1 MNPFIALQEC
11 AGIGLDHYYFLYCSL
26 STDNVSGY
34 IDGSFLLVLNENT
47 QKFINDMRSLEF
59 PEGKIMVLYDSGDYQ
74 GSSKA
79 YWGLK
84 AAGFEPRILLRI
96 SSLPEGI
103 TIIPGSPPLVKKSSS
118 AYLPFNNQIA
128 LTKSDLEQKNSF
140 FQQLVQINYVAF
152 DITDADGQILPSS
165 QILDMMK
172 NSGIRFVINR
182 GSIVFGKKAF
192 LGGVLLA
199 YVTGKSVSVV
209 IDDIQRPMDVERQK
223 SLDFGEVGQSL
234 EIYDRKKSEEFNKSN
249 EYKATIGKQ
258 GVSVDAEKKMMSQHK
273 GNRNKDTAICSNC
286 VVV

>member
-1 MNPFIALQEC
+1 LA
-11 AGIGLDHYYFLYCSL
+11 
-26 STDNVSGY
+26 
-34 IDGSFLLVLNENT
+34 
-47 QKFINDMRSLEF
+47 
-59 PEGKIMVLYDSGDYQ
+59 
-74 GSSKA
+74 
-79 YWGLK
+79 
-84 AAGFEPRILLRI
+84 
-96 SSLPEGI
+96 
-103 TIIPGSPPLVKKSSS
+103 KKSSS
-118 AYLPFNNQIA
+118 AYLPFNNQVA
-128 LTKSDLEQKNSF
+128 LTKADLEQKNSF

-152 DITDADGQILPSS
+152 DITDADGQILPSN

-172 NSGIRFVINR
+172 NSGIRFVVNR

-223 SLDFGEVGQSL
+223 SQDFGELGQSL
-234 EIYDRKKSEEFNKSN
+234 EICDRKKSEEFNKSS

-258 GVSVDAEKKMMSQHK
+258 GVSVDGENKTKSQHK